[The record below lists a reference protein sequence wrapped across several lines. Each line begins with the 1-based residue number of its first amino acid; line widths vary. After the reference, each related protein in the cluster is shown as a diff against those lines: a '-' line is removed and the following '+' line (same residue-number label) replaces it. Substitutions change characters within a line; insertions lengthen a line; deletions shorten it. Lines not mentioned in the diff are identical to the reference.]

1 MHIGLIGGIGP
12 GATDYYYK
20 GLIRALAQ
28 RGKDLDLTI
37 AHADAPTLIGNLG
50 QGDNA
55 GQAAIFRKLVGRL
68 QAAGAETAA
77 ITSVAG
83 HFCVDE
89 LIKVSPLPMIE
100 IFGAVEAAMT
110 ARGLTKVGLIGTR
123 QVMESSV
130 YGKLPTVEF
139 VTPAGVDLDLV
150 HQSYVDMAMAGQ
162 VTGAQREAFF
172 TVGSRLCENHGAEA
186 IMLGGTDLFLAF
198 DGRDCGFDVVDCAQ
212 IHIDAL
218 AQAAAEGS

>member
-139 VTPAGVDLDLV
+139 VTPAGVDLDGGAGDRSSARGLFHRRQSALRKPRRRGDHARRDRLV
-150 HQSYVDMAMAGQ
+150 P
-162 VTGAQREAFF
+162 
-172 TVGSRLCENHGAEA
+172 RL
-186 IMLGGTDLFLAF
+186 
-198 DGRDCGFDVVDCAQ
+198 
-212 IHIDAL
+212 
-218 AQAAAEGS
+218 